1 MNLGV
6 VCGLF
11 GNSQS
16 ECNAI
21 NVCKGTDI
29 TDNTFKLRGGRLMTI
44 PAGEITDGDRLDIGK
59 NAKCALERV
68 CSGAGLDPPSRY
80 YSPKFVD
87 HVNNLKFY
95 GLEGIRQS
103 LVLYTNVLSD
113 IKIEVVDQLVEGN
126 RDTSRFVIRGV
137 NRGRQARFNGITIS
151 RFENG
156 LIIEDWSVT
165 DTFSMLRQLGLWRSI
180 LVTLRQWR
188 SLRTAA
194 KNR

>member
-1 MNLGV
+1 
-6 VCGLF
+6 
-11 GNSQS
+11 
-16 ECNAI
+16 
-21 NVCKGTDI
+21 
-29 TDNTFKLRGGRLMTI
+29 MTI
-44 PAGEITDGDRLDIGK
+44 PTGEITDADRLDIGK

-68 CSGAGLDPPSRY
+68 CSGAGLDLPSRY

-103 LVLYTNVLSD
+103 LELYTNVLYD
-113 IKIEVVDQLVEGN
+113 IKIDVVDQLVEGN
-126 RDTSRFVIRGV
+126 RVTSRFVIKGT
-137 NRGRQARFNGITIS
+137 NRGREVRFNGITIS

-188 SLRTAA
+188 ILRTAA